1 MVSDLGSAPTLFKET
16 GMVLRQ
22 RLKQH
27 IRDNRWQ
34 YLVISLI
41 FLIGLAMGA
50 QKVEG
55 LEGGV
60 RDYLGEMIDN
70 YLLEGRESPIYGS
83 GILLAAAATQAK
95 TVLAIWFLGLT
106 IIGVPLILAVV
117 FLRGYALGFT
127 VGFLIHQ
134 KGGAGVLMSILS
146 ILPQNLV
153 YIPFLIIWSV
163 VAVNFSAY
171 LVGRNSGGSLGRTF
185 GNYSLLL
192 AIFMLLFIV
201 GAFIEAYLS
210 PWFLS
215 LIL

>member
-1 MVSDLGSAPTLFKET
+1 MG
-16 GMVLRQ
+16 LRQ

-27 IRDNRWQ
+27 IRNNRWQ
-34 YLVISLI
+34 YLVISLV
-41 FLIGLAMGA
+41 FFIGLGMGT
-50 QKVEG
+50 QKVAG

-70 YLLEGRESPIYGS
+70 YLQEGQEAPIYGVS
-83 GILLAAAATQAK
+83 IFLAAAATQGK

-127 VGFLIHQ
+127 IGFLVHQ
-134 KGGAGVLMSILS
+134 KGGAGIIMSVLS
-146 ILPQNLV
+146 ILPQNIV

-163 VAVNFSAY
+163 IAVNFSAY
-171 LVGRNSGGSLGRTF
+171 LVGRNPGGVSLGKTLV
-185 GNYSLLL
+185 NYSLLL
-192 AIFMLLFIV
+192 AVFLVMFMT
-201 GAFIEAYLS
+201 GAFVEAYLS

>member
-1 MVSDLGSAPTLFKET
+1 MG
-16 GMVLRQ
+16 LRQ

-27 IRDNRWQ
+27 IRNNRWQ
-34 YLVISLI
+34 YLVISLV
-41 FLIGLAMGA
+41 FFIGLGMGT
-50 QKVEG
+50 QKVAG

-70 YLLEGRESPIYGS
+70 YLQEGQEAPIYGVS
-83 GILLAAAATQAK
+83 IFLAAAATQGK

-127 VGFLIHQ
+127 IGFLVHQ
-134 KGGAGVLMSILS
+134 KGGAGIIMSILS
-146 ILPQNLV
+146 ILPQNIV

-163 VAVNFSAY
+163 IAVNFSAY
-171 LVGRNSGGSLGRTF
+171 LVGRNPGGVSLGKTLV
-185 GNYSLLL
+185 NYSLLL
-192 AIFMLLFIV
+192 AVFLVMFMT
-201 GAFIEAYLS
+201 GAFVEAYLS

>member
-1 MVSDLGSAPTLFKET
+1 MG
-16 GMVLRQ
+16 LRQ

-27 IRDNRWQ
+27 IQNNRWQ
-34 YLVISLI
+34 YLVISLV
-41 FLIGLAMGA
+41 FFIGVGMGT
-50 QKVEG
+50 QKVAG

-70 YLLEGRESPIYGS
+70 YLQEGQEAPIYGVS
-83 GILLAAAATQAK
+83 IFLAAAATQGK

-127 VGFLIHQ
+127 IGFLVHQ
-134 KGGAGVLMSILS
+134 KGGAGIIMSILS
-146 ILPQNLV
+146 ILPQNIV

-163 VAVNFSAY
+163 IAVNFSAY
-171 LVGRNSGGSLGRTF
+171 LVGRNPGGVSLGKALV
-185 GNYSLLL
+185 NYSLLL
-192 AIFMLLFIV
+192 AVFLAMFMT

>member
-1 MVSDLGSAPTLFKET
+1 
-16 GMVLRQ
+16 
-22 RLKQH
+22 
-27 IRDNRWQ
+27 
-34 YLVISLI
+34 
-41 FLIGLAMGA
+41 MGT
-50 QKVEG
+50 QKVAG

-70 YLLEGRESPIYGS
+70 YLQEGQEAPIYGVS
-83 GILLAAAATQAK
+83 IFLAAAATQGK

-127 VGFLIHQ
+127 IGFLVHQ
-134 KGGAGVLMSILS
+134 KGGAGIIMSILS
-146 ILPQNLV
+146 ILPQNIV

-163 VAVNFSAY
+163 IAVNFSAY
-171 LVGRNSGGSLGRTF
+171 LVGRNPGGVSLGKALV
-185 GNYSLLL
+185 NYSLLL
-192 AIFMLLFIV
+192 AVFLAMFMT

>member
-1 MVSDLGSAPTLFKET
+1 MSLA
-16 GMVLRQ
+16 Q

-27 IRDNRWQ
+27 IRNNRWQ
-34 YLVISLI
+34 YIV
-41 FLIGLAMGA
+41 IGLVFLVGLVMGG

-60 RDYLGEMIDN
+60 RDYLRELIDT
-70 YLLEGRESPIYGS
+70 YLQEGQKAPIYGP
-83 GILLAAAATQAK
+83 GILLAALATQAK
-95 TVLAIWFLGLT
+95 TVVAMWFLGLT
-106 IIGVPLILAVV
+106 VIGVPLILAVV

-127 VGFLIHQ
+127 VGFLVQQ
-134 KGGAGVLMSILS
+134 KGGAGVIMSILS

-153 YIPFLIIWSV
+153 YIPLLIIWAV
-163 VAVNFSAY
+163 IAVNFSSY
-171 LVGRNSGGSLGRTF
+171 LIGRHPGAALGKTLI
-185 GNYSLLL
+185 NYSLLL
-192 AIFMLLFIV
+192 AVFLVLFTA

>member
-1 MVSDLGSAPTLFKET
+1 MG
-16 GMVLRQ
+16 LRQ

-27 IRDNRWQ
+27 IRNNRWQ
-34 YLVISLI
+34 YLVIGLV
-41 FLIGLAMGA
+41 FLIGLGMGS
-50 QKVEG
+50 QKAEG

-70 YLLEGRESPIYGS
+70 YLHEGQEAPIYGVS
-83 GILLAAAATQAK
+83 ILLAAAATQGK

-127 VGFLIHQ
+127 IGFLVHQ
-134 KGGAGVLMSILS
+134 KGGAGIIMSILS
-146 ILPQNLV
+146 ILPQNVV

-163 VAVNFSAY
+163 IAVNFSAY
-171 LVGRNSGGSLGRTF
+171 LVGRNSGGISLGRTLI
-185 GNYSLLL
+185 NYSLLL
-192 AIFMLLFIV
+192 AVFLMVFMV

>member
-1 MVSDLGSAPTLFKET
+1 MSLA
-16 GMVLRQ
+16 Q

-27 IRDNRWQ
+27 IRNNRWQ
-34 YLVISLI
+34 YIV
-41 FLIGLAMGA
+41 IGLVFLVGLVMGG

-60 RDYLGEMIDN
+60 RDYLRELIDT
-70 YLLEGRESPIYGS
+70 YLQEGQKAPIYGP
-83 GILLAAAATQAK
+83 GILLAALATQAK
-95 TVLAIWFLGLT
+95 TVVAIWFLGLT
-106 IIGVPLILAVV
+106 VIGVPLILAVV

-127 VGFLIHQ
+127 VGFLVQQ
-134 KGGAGVLMSILS
+134 KGGAGVIMSILS

-153 YIPFLIIWSV
+153 YIPLLIIWAV
-163 VAVNFSAY
+163 IAVNFSSY
-171 LVGRNSGGSLGRTF
+171 LIGRHPGAALGKTLI
-185 GNYSLLL
+185 NYSLLL
-192 AIFMLLFIV
+192 AVFLVLFTA

>member
-1 MVSDLGSAPTLFKET
+1 MS
-16 GMVLRQ
+16 LRQ

-27 IRDNRWQ
+27 IRNNRWQ
-34 YLVISLI
+34 YLVISLV
-41 FLIGLAMGA
+41 FLIGLGMGS

-70 YLLEGRESPIYGS
+70 YLQEGQEAPIYGVS
-83 GILLAAAATQAK
+83 VLLAAAATQGK

-127 VGFLIHQ
+127 IGFLVHQ
-134 KGGAGVLMSILS
+134 KGGAGIIMSILS
-146 ILPQNLV
+146 ILPQNIV

-163 VAVNFSAY
+163 IAVNFSAY
-171 LVGRNSGGSLGRTF
+171 LVGHNTSRVSLGRTLI
-185 GNYSLLL
+185 NYSLLL
-192 AIFMLLFIV
+192 VVFLLVFIV

>member
-1 MVSDLGSAPTLFKET
+1 MG
-16 GMVLRQ
+16 LRQ

-27 IRDNRWQ
+27 IQNNRWQ
-34 YLVISLI
+34 YLVISLV
-41 FLIGLAMGA
+41 FFIGVGMGT
-50 QKVEG
+50 QKVAG

-70 YLLEGRESPIYGS
+70 YLQEGQEAPIYGVS
-83 GILLAAAATQAK
+83 IFQAAAATQGK

-127 VGFLIHQ
+127 IGFLVHQ
-134 KGGAGVLMSILS
+134 KGGAGIIMSILS
-146 ILPQNLV
+146 ILPQNIV

-163 VAVNFSAY
+163 IAVNFSAY
-171 LVGRNSGGSLGRTF
+171 LVGRNPGGVSLGKALV
-185 GNYSLLL
+185 NYSLLL
-192 AIFMLLFIV
+192 AVFLAMFMT

>member
-1 MVSDLGSAPTLFKET
+1 MG
-16 GMVLRQ
+16 LRQ

-27 IRDNRWQ
+27 IRNNRWQ
-34 YLVISLI
+34 YLVISLV
-41 FLIGLAMGA
+41 FLIGLGMGT
-50 QKVEG
+50 QKVAG

-60 RDYLGEMIDN
+60 RDYLGELIDN
-70 YLLEGRESPIYGS
+70 YLQEGQEAPIYGVS
-83 GILLAAAATQAK
+83 IFLAAAATQGK

-127 VGFLIHQ
+127 IGFLVHQ
-134 KGGAGVLMSILS
+134 KGGAGIIMSVLS
-146 ILPQNLV
+146 ILPQNIV

-163 VAVNFSAY
+163 IAVNFSAY
-171 LVGRNSGGSLGRTF
+171 LVGRNPGGVSLGKALV
-185 GNYSLLL
+185 NYSLLL
-192 AIFMLLFIV
+192 AVFLAMFMT

>member
-1 MVSDLGSAPTLFKET
+1 MSLA
-16 GMVLRQ
+16 Q

-27 IRDNRWQ
+27 IRNNRWQ
-34 YLVISLI
+34 YIV
-41 FLIGLAMGA
+41 IGLVFLVGLVMGG

-60 RDYLGEMIDN
+60 RDYLRELIDT
-70 YLLEGRESPIYGS
+70 YLQEGQKASIYGP
-83 GILLAAAATQAK
+83 GILLAALATQAK
-95 TVLAIWFLGLT
+95 TVVAIWFLGLT
-106 IIGVPLILAVV
+106 VIGVPLILAVV

-127 VGFLIHQ
+127 VGFLVQQ
-134 KGGAGVLMSILS
+134 KGGAGVIMSILS

-153 YIPFLIIWSV
+153 YIPLLIIWAV
-163 VAVNFSAY
+163 IAVNFSSY
-171 LVGRNSGGSLGRTF
+171 LIGRHPGAALGKTLI
-185 GNYSLLL
+185 NYSLLL
-192 AIFMLLFIV
+192 AVFLVLFTA

>member
-1 MVSDLGSAPTLFKET
+1 MG
-16 GMVLRQ
+16 LRQ

-27 IRDNRWQ
+27 IRNNRWQ
-34 YLVISLI
+34 YLVISLV
-41 FLIGLAMGA
+41 FLIGLGMGT
-50 QKVEG
+50 QKVAG

-70 YLLEGRESPIYGS
+70 YLQEGQEAPIYGVS
-83 GILLAAAATQAK
+83 IFLAAAATQGK

-127 VGFLIHQ
+127 IGFLVHQ
-134 KGGAGVLMSILS
+134 KGGAGIIMSILS
-146 ILPQNLV
+146 ILPQNIV

-163 VAVNFSAY
+163 IAVNFSAY
-171 LVGRNSGGSLGRTF
+171 LVGRNPGGVSLGKALV
-185 GNYSLLL
+185 NYSLLL
-192 AIFMLLFIV
+192 AVFLAMFMT

>member
-1 MVSDLGSAPTLFKET
+1 MD
-16 GMVLRQ
+16 LRQ

-27 IRDNRWQ
+27 IRNNRWQ
-34 YLVISLI
+34 YIV
-41 FLIGLAMGA
+41 IGLVFLVGLVMGS

-60 RDYLGEMIDN
+60 RDYLRQMIDN
-70 YLLEGRESPIYGS
+70 YLQEGRQAPIYGP
-83 GILLAAAATQAK
+83 GILMAALVTQAK

-106 IIGVPLILAVV
+106 VIGVPLILGVI

-127 VGFLIHQ
+127 VGFLVHQ
-134 KGGAGVLMSILS
+134 KGGAGVVMSILS

-153 YIPFLIIWSV
+153 YIPLLIIWAV
-163 VAVNFSAY
+163 IAVNFSSY
-171 LVGRNSGGSLGRTF
+171 LVGRNSGVSLSKTLI
-185 GNYSLLL
+185 NYSLLL
-192 AIFMLLFIV
+192 AIFLVLFTA

>member
-1 MVSDLGSAPTLFKET
+1 MG
-16 GMVLRQ
+16 LRQ

-27 IRDNRWQ
+27 IRNNRWQ
-34 YLVISLI
+34 YLVISLV
-41 FLIGLAMGA
+41 FFIGLGMGT
-50 QKVEG
+50 QKVAG

-70 YLLEGRESPIYGS
+70 YLQEGQEAPIYGVS
-83 GILLAAAATQAK
+83 IFLAAAATQGK

-127 VGFLIHQ
+127 IGFLVHQ
-134 KGGAGVLMSILS
+134 KGGAGIIMSILS
-146 ILPQNLV
+146 ILPQNIV

-163 VAVNFSAY
+163 IAVNFSAY
-171 LVGRNSGGSLGRTF
+171 LVGRNPGGVSLGKTLV
-185 GNYSLLL
+185 NYSLLL
-192 AIFMLLFIV
+192 AVFLAMFMT

>member
-1 MVSDLGSAPTLFKET
+1 MG
-16 GMVLRQ
+16 LRQ

-27 IRDNRWQ
+27 IRNNRWQ
-34 YLVISLI
+34 YLVISLV
-41 FLIGLAMGA
+41 FFIGLGMGT
-50 QKVEG
+50 QKVAG

-70 YLLEGRESPIYGS
+70 YLQEGQEAPIYGVS
-83 GILLAAAATQAK
+83 IFLAAAATQGK

-127 VGFLIHQ
+127 IGFLVHQ
-134 KGGAGVLMSILS
+134 KGGAGIIMSILS
-146 ILPQNLV
+146 ILPQNIV

-163 VAVNFSAY
+163 IAVNFSAY
-171 LVGRNSGGSLGRTF
+171 LVGRNPGGVSLGKALV
-185 GNYSLLL
+185 NYSLLL
-192 AIFMLLFIV
+192 AVFLAMFMT